1 MKKLCFG
8 SFGTV
13 LSCCRASSVSQKKLI
28 GSMLLSINPNY
39 DIRDDDVAV
48 TALVRGKNN
57 LSDNVLLYLDDAAP
71 TLSDT
76 FAGQIIPLLDANKKA
91 SIVLAFK
98 DILFEDT
105 GISDDTVIELIN
117 RLTKADFLQ
126 RNCIVFEDLVA
137 GLFLY
142 VAKYTDNHEMKKFI
156 AEITPTYIRGFNS
169 RRDEITFIPSYSIKN
184 EGVIKTVAAD
194 ARVIELMAEAEGTC
208 PMCGK
213 ILSADQSVVVPL
225 GNGDDIL
232 LCLDC
237 AAKVQNSAEEKN
249 RAAALKDILRINAQ
263 MTDAVSANRL
273 VDEVRELLV
282 RIKDISAD
290 DISIRKTP
298 LRVEK
303 KVSDHLL
310 LRKIRSYILDGM
322 YDSINT
328 CIEQLASEN
337 RLNVLKLSKCVRR
350 MFEDAEMEGG
360 NQEEVFNA
368 IAEGIFRQSG
378 RTSYSAC
385 ELLVSYFVQRCE
397 VFNEI
402 TG

>member
-13 LSCCRASSVSQKKLI
+13 LSCCRAASVSQKRLI
-28 GSMLLSINPNY
+28 GSMLLSVNPNY
-39 DIRDDDVAV
+39 DICEDDVAV

-71 TLSDT
+71 TLSEA
-76 FAGQIIPLLDANKKA
+76 FAAQIIPLLDANKKA
-91 SIVLAFK
+91 NIVLAFK
-98 DILFEDT
+98 DILLEDT
-105 GISDDTVIELIN
+105 SISDETVIELIN
-117 RLTKADFLQ
+117 GLTKADFLQ
-126 RNCIVFEDLVA
+126 RNCIVFKDLVA

-142 VAKYTDNHEMKKFI
+142 VAKYTDNHAMKKYI
-156 AEITPTYIRGFNS
+156 SEITPTYISGFNS
-169 RRDEITFIPSYSIKN
+169 RCDEITFIPSYSIKN
-184 EGVIKTVAAD
+184 EGIIKTVVAD
-194 ARVIELMAEAEGTC
+194 AHIIELMTESEGVC

-213 ILSADQSVVVPL
+213 PLSADQSIVVPL
-225 GNGDDIL
+225 ENGDDIL

-237 AAKVQNSAEEKN
+237 AAKAQNFAEEKIK
-249 RAAALKDILRINAQ
+249 AAALKNILRINMQ
-263 MTDAVSANRL
+263 MTDAVSSNRL
-273 VDEVRELLV
+273 LDEVRELLV

-303 KVSDHLL
+303 KVSDRLL

-328 CIEQLASEN
+328 CIEHLASEN
-337 RLNVLKLSKCVRR
+337 RLNVKKLSKCVRR
-350 MFEDAEMEGG
+350 MFEDAETEGG

-368 IAEGIFRQSG
+368 IVEGIFRQSG